1 MSSNRQVDSWGNP
14 PASHVPSELIR
25 SIEWFDSPEMRR
37 DPYHL
42 AKLLR
47 DEPPLIYNLN
57 NPYKGRSWFPT
68 RASLCREILADTA
81 RFSSQHTAGLAAAIG
96 ENWLLGAVEM
106 DPPQHP
112 KFREIMAQW
121 VSPVEVARLK
131 EKVDQRAREMVTALV
146 DRGGCEF
153 VASYAMPY
161 PVTIFLE
168 LLGLP
173 LEQTNTFVTWMHEM
187 IHATDLDVRMAA
199 TRAAVKYFR
208 ALNEDRRAH
217 PRDDLVTRVVQSKI
231 DGKVLSEDEALGIS
245 MVLMLGGLDT
255 VVNSL
260 AFHFHYLAKD
270 QDLQQRLRK
279 NLDDIPKAVNEL
291 LRAFPPATSQ
301 RMAKMDTEVGGVSIK
316 KGDWFTIVYGV
327 ANRDPREF
335 AHPDT
340 IDIDRADNR
349 HMTFS
354 FGPHFCIGIH
364 LALRELHT
372 SYREW
377 LTRVPPFRLV
387 DPSAVETHGGLTFGI
402 KRLELTWS

>member
-161 PVTIFLE
+161 RSPFSWSCWAC
-168 LLGLP
+168 P
-173 LEQTNTFVTWMHEM
+173 WSKP
-187 IHATDLDVRMAA
+187 
-199 TRAAVKYFR
+199 TR
-208 ALNEDRRAH
+208 
-217 PRDDLVTRVVQSKI
+217 S
-231 DGKVLSEDEALGIS
+231 
-245 MVLMLGGLDT
+245 
-255 VVNSL
+255 
-260 AFHFHYLAKD
+260 
-270 QDLQQRLRK
+270 
-279 NLDDIPKAVNEL
+279 
-291 LRAFPPATSQ
+291 
-301 RMAKMDTEVGGVSIK
+301 
-316 KGDWFTIVYGV
+316 
-327 ANRDPREF
+327 
-335 AHPDT
+335 
-340 IDIDRADNR
+340 
-349 HMTFS
+349 
-354 FGPHFCIGIH
+354 
-364 LALRELHT
+364 
-372 SYREW
+372 
-377 LTRVPPFRLV
+377 
-387 DPSAVETHGGLTFGI
+387 
-402 KRLELTWS
+402 